1 MDIDLL
7 SKMVKELIL
16 DNDKVVLPGLG
27 CFTAEI
33 IPASFSDKG
42 YTINPPY
49 RRLSF
54 RSMPDEGHL
63 LTQLYA
69 RSNNIELQMADRIVR
84 EFIAELKSV
93 LFARKT
99 VVFPGLG
106 RLRATRENNVF
117 FVADENLDIYPSGFG
132 LEPVSLKNHQES
144 REEVAAAMQNLA
156 SILEPSAQTREVT
169 SPQSHEVPSPQA
181 TDPTYVTDS
190 EPVIELV
197 DEPIIEPVADFEPT
211 AEPTAE
217 PVAEPAAKP
226 TAEPA
231 AKPVTEPVAELV
243 AEPTAEPLAEPAA
256 EPLAEPVAEP
266 VAEPAAEP
274 VAEPIAE
281 SAAEPVADSTSADR
295 TPARKASDDKA
306 AEQGTARRKALRKTL
321 RRAARIVLY
330 SIASIAVL
338 LGIYVIV
345 AHLAPDFMD
354 QILYSAEELEVLNYK
369 F

>member
-63 LTQLYA
+63 LAQLYA

-84 EFIAELKSV
+84 EFITELKSV

-156 SILEPSAQTREVT
+156 SILEPSAQSREVT
-169 SPQSHEVPSPQA
+169 SPQSRELPSPQSHEVSSPQVA
-181 TDPTYVTDS
+181 EPIYVPDS
-190 EPVIELV
+190 EPVIELI
-197 DEPIIEPVADFEPT
+197 DEPVIEPVADFEPT
-211 AEPTAE
+211 AEP
-217 PVAEPAAKP
+217 VA
-226 TAEPA
+226 
-231 AKPVTEPVAELV
+231 EPVAELV
-243 AEPTAEPLAEPAA
+243 AEPTAEP
-256 EPLAEPVAEP
+256 
-266 VAEPAAEP
+266 VAEPAA
-274 VAEPIAE
+274 
-281 SAAEPVADSTSADR
+281 
-295 TPARKASDDKA
+295 DKA
-306 AEQGTARRKALRKTL
+306 AEQKTARRKAIRKTL

-330 SIASIAVL
+330 SIASVAIL

>member
-33 IPASFSDKG
+33 VPASFSDKG

-54 RSMPDEGHL
+54 RSKPNEGHL
-63 LTQLYA
+63 LARLYA
-69 RSNNIELQMADRIVR
+69 RSNNVELQFAERIIK
-84 EFIAELKSV
+84 EFVAELKSV

-117 FVADENLDIYPSGFG
+117 FVADENLDIYPSGFA

-156 SILEPSAQTREVT
+156 SILEPSKQPAPEV
-169 SPQSHEVPSPQA
+169 
-181 TDPTYVTDS
+181 DPTQ
-190 EPVIELV
+190 
-197 DEPIIEPVADFEPT
+197 
-211 AEPTAE
+211 
-217 PVAEPAAKP
+217 VAEVDSIPAPEVDAI
-226 TAEPA
+226 
-231 AKPVTEPVAELV
+231 
-243 AEPTAEPLAEPAA
+243 PAA
-256 EPLAEPVAEP
+256 EVDIILEPEVDAVPAPEVDIIPEP
-266 VAEPAAEP
+266 EVDIIPEPEEDTPVPAAED
-274 VAEPIAE
+274 
-281 SAAEPVADSTSADR
+281 AAAAVLQSPSDKRPSTLR
-295 TPARKASDDKA
+295 KNFRKAVRIS
-306 AEQGTARRKALRKTL
+306 LYTL
-321 RRAARIVLY
+321 ACL
-330 SIASIAVL
+330 AVL
-338 LGIYVIV
+338 LGLYVII
-345 AHLAPDFMD
+345 AHIAPDFID
-354 QILYSAEELEVLNYK
+354 QILYSAEELEVLHYR

>member
-33 IPASFSDKG
+33 VPASFSDKG

-54 RSMPDEGHL
+54 RSKPNEGHL
-63 LTQLYA
+63 LARLYA
-69 RSNNIELQMADRIVR
+69 RSNNVELQFAERIIK
-84 EFIAELKSV
+84 EFVAELKSV

-117 FVADENLDIYPSGFG
+117 FVADENLDIYPSGFA

-156 SILEPSAQTREVT
+156 SILEPSKQPAPEVDA
-169 SPQSHEVPSPQA
+169 V
-181 TDPTYVTDS
+181 
-190 EPVIELV
+190 
-197 DEPIIEPVADFEPT
+197 
-211 AEPTAE
+211 
-217 PVAEPAAKP
+217 
-226 TAEPA
+226 
-231 AKPVTEPVAELV
+231 
-243 AEPTAEPLAEPAA
+243 PAA
-256 EPLAEPVAEP
+256 EVDII
-266 VAEPAAEP
+266 PAAEVDIIP
-274 VAEPIAE
+274 
-281 SAAEPVADSTSADR
+281 AAEVDAIPAAEVDIIPEPEVDIIPEPEVDIIPEPEEDTSIQEPEENTAAVLQSPSDKRPSTLR
-295 TPARKASDDKA
+295 KNFRKAVRIS
-306 AEQGTARRKALRKTL
+306 LYTL
-321 RRAARIVLY
+321 ACL
-330 SIASIAVL
+330 AVL
-338 LGIYVIV
+338 LGLYVII
-345 AHLAPDFMD
+345 AHIAPDFID
-354 QILYSAEELEVLNYK
+354 QILYSAEELEVLHYK

>member
-33 IPASFSDKG
+33 VPASFSDKG

-54 RSMPDEGHL
+54 RSKPNEGHL
-63 LTQLYA
+63 LVRLYA
-69 RSNNIELQMADRIVR
+69 RSNNVELQFAERIIK
-84 EFIAELKSV
+84 EFVAELKSV

-117 FVADENLDIYPSGFG
+117 FVADENLDIYPSGFA

-156 SILEPSAQTREVT
+156 SILEPSKQPAPEV
-169 SPQSHEVPSPQA
+169 
-181 TDPTYVTDS
+181 DPTQ
-190 EPVIELV
+190 
-197 DEPIIEPVADFEPT
+197 
-211 AEPTAE
+211 
-217 PVAEPAAKP
+217 VAEVDSIPAPEVDAIP
-226 TAEPA
+226 APEVDIIPEPE
-231 AKPVTEPVAELV
+231 VDII
-243 AEPTAEPLAEPAA
+243 PAA
-256 EPLAEPVAEP
+256 EVDIIPEPEEDTTV
-266 VAEPAAEP
+266 PAAED
-274 VAEPIAE
+274 
-281 SAAEPVADSTSADR
+281 AAAAVLQSPSDKRPSTLR
-295 TPARKASDDKA
+295 KNFRKAVRIS
-306 AEQGTARRKALRKTL
+306 LYTL
-321 RRAARIVLY
+321 ACL
-330 SIASIAVL
+330 AVL
-338 LGIYVIV
+338 LGLYVII
-345 AHLAPDFMD
+345 AHIAPDFID
-354 QILYSAEELEVLNYK
+354 QILYSAEELEVLHYK

>member
-63 LTQLYA
+63 LAQLYA

-84 EFIAELKSV
+84 EFVVELKSV

-156 SILEPSAQTREVT
+156 SILEPSAQSREVT
-169 SPQSHEVPSPQA
+169 SPQSRELPTSQSNELPSPQVA
-181 TDPTYVTDS
+181 EPIYVADS

-197 DEPIIEPVADFEPT
+197 DEPVIEPVADFEPT

-217 PVAEPAAKP
+217 PVAELVAEPTAELVAEPTTEPVAEPAAEPAAKP

-231 AKPVTEPVAELV
+231 AESAV
-243 AEPTAEPLAEPAA
+243 
-256 EPLAEPVAEP
+256 
-266 VAEPAAEP
+266 
-274 VAEPIAE
+274 E
-281 SAAEPVADSTSADR
+281 SAAEPIADSTSADK

-306 AEQGTARRKALRKTL
+306 AEQKTARRKAIRKTL

-330 SIASIAVL
+330 SIASVAIL

>member
-33 IPASFSDKG
+33 VPASFSDKG

-54 RSMPDEGHL
+54 RSKPNEGHL
-63 LTQLYA
+63 LARLYA
-69 RSNNIELQMADRIVR
+69 RSNNVELQFAERIIK
-84 EFIAELKSV
+84 EFVAELKSV

-117 FVADENLDIYPSGFG
+117 FVADENLDIYPSGFA

-156 SILEPSAQTREVT
+156 SILEPSKQPAPEV
-169 SPQSHEVPSPQA
+169 
-181 TDPTYVTDS
+181 DPTQ
-190 EPVIELV
+190 
-197 DEPIIEPVADFEPT
+197 
-211 AEPTAE
+211 
-217 PVAEPAAKP
+217 VAEVDSTPAPEVDATP
-226 TAEPA
+226 APEVDIIPEPEVDA
-231 AKPVTEPVAELV
+231 IPEPEEDTTV
-243 AEPTAEPLAEPAA
+243 PAA
-256 EPLAEPVAEP
+256 EDT
-266 VAEPAAEP
+266 AAAVLQSP
-274 VAEPIAE
+274 SDKRP
-281 SAAEPVADSTSADR
+281 STLR
-295 TPARKASDDKA
+295 KNFRKAVRIS
-306 AEQGTARRKALRKTL
+306 LYTL
-321 RRAARIVLY
+321 ACL
-330 SIASIAVL
+330 AVL
-338 LGIYVIV
+338 LGLYVII
-345 AHLAPDFMD
+345 AHIAPDFID
-354 QILYSAEELEVLNYK
+354 QILYSAEELEVLHYR

>member
-33 IPASFSDKG
+33 VPASFSDKG

-54 RSMPDEGHL
+54 RSKPNEGHL
-63 LTQLYA
+63 LARLYA
-69 RSNNIELQMADRIVR
+69 RSNNVELQFAERIIK
-84 EFIAELKSV
+84 EFVAELKSV

-117 FVADENLDIYPSGFG
+117 FVADENLDIYPSGFA

-156 SILEPSAQTREVT
+156 SILEPSKQPAPEV
-169 SPQSHEVPSPQA
+169 
-181 TDPTYVTDS
+181 DPTQ
-190 EPVIELV
+190 
-197 DEPIIEPVADFEPT
+197 
-211 AEPTAE
+211 
-217 PVAEPAAKP
+217 VAEVDSIPAPEVDAIP
-226 TAEPA
+226 ALEVDATPAPEVDIIPEPE
-231 AKPVTEPVAELV
+231 VDII
-243 AEPTAEPLAEPAA
+243 PAA
-256 EPLAEPVAEP
+256 EVDIIPEPEEDTTV
-266 VAEPAAEP
+266 PAAED
-274 VAEPIAE
+274 
-281 SAAEPVADSTSADR
+281 AAAAVLQSPSDKRPSTLHKNF
-295 TPARKASDDKA
+295 RKAVRIS
-306 AEQGTARRKALRKTL
+306 LYTL
-321 RRAARIVLY
+321 ACL
-330 SIASIAVL
+330 AVL
-338 LGIYVIV
+338 LGLYVII
-345 AHLAPDFMD
+345 AHIAPDFID
-354 QILYSAEELEVLNYK
+354 QILYSAEELEVLHYK

>member
-63 LTQLYA
+63 LAQLYA

-84 EFIAELKSV
+84 EFITELKSV

-156 SILEPSAQTREVT
+156 SILEPSAQSRELPTPQSRELPT
-169 SPQSHEVPSPQA
+169 SQSHELPPPQA
-181 TDPTYVTDS
+181 IEPTYITDS

-197 DEPIIEPVADFEPT
+197 DEPVIEPVADFEPT
-211 AEPTAE
+211 AEPT
-217 PVAEPAAKP
+217 
-226 TAEPA
+226 

-256 EPLAEPVAEP
+256 EPVAEP
-266 VAEPAAEP
+266 AAEPAAESAAEPAAEP
-274 VAEPIAE
+274 VAEPVAK
-281 SAAEPVADSTSADR
+281 PVADSTSADR
-295 TPARKASDDKA
+295 TPARKTSADKA

-330 SIASIAVL
+330 SIASVAVL

>member
-33 IPASFSDKG
+33 VPASFSDKG

-54 RSMPDEGHL
+54 RSKPNEGHL
-63 LTQLYA
+63 LARLYA
-69 RSNNIELQMADRIVR
+69 RSNNVELQFAERIIK
-84 EFIAELKSV
+84 EFVAELKSV

-117 FVADENLDIYPSGFG
+117 FVADENLDIYPSGFA

-156 SILEPSAQTREVT
+156 SILEPSKQPAPEV
-169 SPQSHEVPSPQA
+169 
-181 TDPTYVTDS
+181 DPTQ
-190 EPVIELV
+190 
-197 DEPIIEPVADFEPT
+197 
-211 AEPTAE
+211 
-217 PVAEPAAKP
+217 VAEVDSIPAPEVDAIP
-226 TAEPA
+226 ALEVDATPAPEVDIIPEPE
-231 AKPVTEPVAELV
+231 VDII
-243 AEPTAEPLAEPAA
+243 PAA
-256 EPLAEPVAEP
+256 EVDIIPEPEEDTTV
-266 VAEPAAEP
+266 PAAED
-274 VAEPIAE
+274 
-281 SAAEPVADSTSADR
+281 AAAAVLQSPSDKRPSTLR
-295 TPARKASDDKA
+295 KNFRKAVRIS
-306 AEQGTARRKALRKTL
+306 LYTL
-321 RRAARIVLY
+321 ACL
-330 SIASIAVL
+330 AVL
-338 LGIYVIV
+338 LGLYVII
-345 AHLAPDFMD
+345 AHIAPDFID
-354 QILYSAEELEVLNYK
+354 QILYSAEELEVLHYK

>member
-33 IPASFSDKG
+33 VPASFSDKG

-54 RSMPDEGHL
+54 RSKPNEGHL
-63 LTQLYA
+63 LARLYA
-69 RSNNIELQMADRIVR
+69 RSNNVELQFAERIIK
-84 EFIAELKSV
+84 EFVAELKSV

-117 FVADENLDIYPSGFG
+117 FVADENLDIYPSGFA

-156 SILEPSAQTREVT
+156 SILEPSKQPAPEV
-169 SPQSHEVPSPQA
+169 
-181 TDPTYVTDS
+181 DPTQ
-190 EPVIELV
+190 
-197 DEPIIEPVADFEPT
+197 
-211 AEPTAE
+211 
-217 PVAEPAAKP
+217 VAEVDSTPAPEVDP
-226 TAEPA
+226 TQ
-231 AKPVTEPVAELV
+231 VAEV
-243 AEPTAEPLAEPAA
+243 DSIPAPEVDAVPAPEVDIIPEPEVDIIPEPEVDIIPEPEEDTTVPAA
-256 EPLAEPVAEP
+256 ED
-266 VAEPAAEP
+266 AA
-274 VAEPIAE
+274 
-281 SAAEPVADSTSADR
+281 AAVLQSPSDKRPSTLR
-295 TPARKASDDKA
+295 KNFRKAVRIS
-306 AEQGTARRKALRKTL
+306 LYTL
-321 RRAARIVLY
+321 ACL
-330 SIASIAVL
+330 AVL
-338 LGIYVIV
+338 LGLYVII
-345 AHLAPDFMD
+345 AHIAPDFID
-354 QILYSAEELEVLNYK
+354 QILYSAEELEVLHYR

>member
-63 LTQLYA
+63 LAQLYA

-156 SILEPSAQTREVT
+156 SILEPSAQTREVP
-169 SPQSHEVPSPQA
+169 SPQSRETPSSPTREVPTSQVSVTSTPQGGETPPVA
-181 TDPTYVTDS
+181 EPTYITDS

-197 DEPIIEPVADFEPT
+197 DEPVIEPVADFEPT
-211 AEPTAE
+211 AEPVAEPAAEPAAEPTAE
-217 PVAEPAAKP
+217 PVAEPAAEPAAKP

-231 AKPVTEPVAELV
+231 VESVAK
-243 AEPTAEPLAEPAA
+243 
-256 EPLAEPVAEP
+256 
-266 VAEPAAEP
+266 
-274 VAEPIAE
+274 
-281 SAAEPVADSTSADR
+281 PVADSTSADR
-295 TPARKASDDKA
+295 TPARKASDDNA
-306 AEQGTARRKALRKTL
+306 AEQKTARRKALRKTL

-330 SIASIAVL
+330 SIASVAIL

>member
-33 IPASFSDKG
+33 VPASFSDKG

-54 RSMPDEGHL
+54 RSKPNEGHL
-63 LTQLYA
+63 LARLYA
-69 RSNNIELQMADRIVR
+69 RSNNVELQFAERIIK
-84 EFIAELKSV
+84 EFVAELKSV

-117 FVADENLDIYPSGFG
+117 FVADENLDIYPSGFA

-156 SILEPSAQTREVT
+156 SILEPSKQPAPEV
-169 SPQSHEVPSPQA
+169 
-181 TDPTYVTDS
+181 DPTQ
-190 EPVIELV
+190 
-197 DEPIIEPVADFEPT
+197 
-211 AEPTAE
+211 
-217 PVAEPAAKP
+217 VAEVDSIPAPEVDAVP
-226 TAEPA
+226 APEVDIIPEPEVDII
-231 AKPVTEPVAELV
+231 PEPEEDTTV
-243 AEPTAEPLAEPAA
+243 PAA
-256 EPLAEPVAEP
+256 EDAA
-266 VAEPAAEP
+266 PAVHQSQSDKRP
-274 VAEPIAE
+274 
-281 SAAEPVADSTSADR
+281 STLHKNF
-295 TPARKASDDKA
+295 RKAVRIS
-306 AEQGTARRKALRKTL
+306 LYTL
-321 RRAARIVLY
+321 ACL
-330 SIASIAVL
+330 AVL
-338 LGIYVIV
+338 LGLYVII
-345 AHLAPDFMD
+345 AHIAPDFID
-354 QILYSAEELEVLNYK
+354 QILYSAEELEVLHYK